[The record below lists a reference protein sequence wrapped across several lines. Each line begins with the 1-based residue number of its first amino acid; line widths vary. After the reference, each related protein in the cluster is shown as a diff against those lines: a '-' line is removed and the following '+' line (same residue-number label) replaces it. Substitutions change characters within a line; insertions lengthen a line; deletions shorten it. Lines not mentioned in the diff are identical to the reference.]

1 MEQKT
6 LQDRIFKYNVLLI
19 LIPVFIVATIAT
31 LSIVFILSYI
41 EKESINENA
50 PYIEEY
56 FDSIEDS
63 KPINITSIDK
73 TLNRYGFSLQV
84 IKNGNEVYR
93 EDDIPFLD
101 SISIQEDTSIL
112 VKMGYT
118 IVSRKIINGNDEYV
132 IIASSYTGFNQNL
145 SPSVAFRIM
154 VGGVVFSS
162 LLVLFVIIYLT
173 RKLTK
178 SIKEPINIIID
189 GSNKVKDGDLEVKL
203 QYESADYEEFIKVC
217 DAFNDMV
224 SKLKENI
231 DATEQIYQDRK
242 VLIAGISHDLKTPLT
257 AIKGYSKGIIDGVAN
272 TPEKQAK
279 YVKTIYDKAC
289 VMEELFN
296 QLMLVSDLQ
305 TQTLHLNKMVLSV
318 KSSLDRILEDIIYDY
333 ESKAKINYINNC
345 NTEKWDIDESQ
356 FARIIVNLIENSIKY
371 SDKEKIIIDV
381 NVNSSD
387 KDIIL
392 VFKDNGPGV
401 SEEKIDKIFDLFYRA
416 DESRT
421 TPQNGSGLGL
431 AITKQIVELLNG
443 NVKAENQNGLK
454 ITINIPKEG

>member
-31 LSIVFILSYI
+31 LSIIFILSYI

-56 FDSIEDS
+56 LDSLDE
-63 KPINITSIDK
+63 KETINISAIDK
-73 TLNRYGFSLQV
+73 TLDKYGFSLHV
-84 IKNGNEVYR
+84 IKNDKIIHK
-93 EDDIPFLD
+93 EDEIPFLD
-101 SISIQEDTSIL
+101 SIGVQEDTSIMI
-112 VKMGYT
+112 KMGYT
-118 IVSRKIINGNDEYV
+118 IVSRTINNNGNQYT

-145 SPSVAFRIM
+145 SPSIAFRIM

-178 SIKEPINIIID
+178 SIKEPIQIIID
-189 GSNKVKDGDLEVKL
+189 GSNRVKEGDLQVKL
-203 QYESADYEEFIKVC
+203 DYEAAEYEEFIKVC

-224 SKLKENI
+224 SKLKENN

-242 VLIAGISHDLKTPLT
+242 VLVAGISHDLKTPLT

-272 TPEKQAK
+272 TKEKQMK
-279 YVKTIYDKAC
+279 YIKTIFDKAC

-305 TQTLHLNKMVLSV
+305 TQTLHLNKMILNV
-318 KSSLDRILEDIIYDY
+318 KNSLDRILEDIIYDY
-333 ESKAKINYINNC
+333 ESKANINYINTC
-345 NTEKWDIDESQ
+345 KDEKWNIDEGQ
-356 FARIIVNLIENSIKY
+356 FARVIVNLIENSIKY
-371 SDKEKIIIDV
+371 SDKENIII
-381 NVNSSD
+381 NINCAL
-387 KDIIL
+387 KDDSIL
-392 VFKDNGPGV
+392 IEFKDNGPGV
-401 SEEKIDKIFDLFYRA
+401 SKEKIDKIFDLFYRA

-431 AITKQIVELLNG
+431 SITKQIVELLNG
-443 NVKAENQNGLK
+443 TVKAENCEGLK
-454 ITINIPKEG
+454 ISITIPKEG